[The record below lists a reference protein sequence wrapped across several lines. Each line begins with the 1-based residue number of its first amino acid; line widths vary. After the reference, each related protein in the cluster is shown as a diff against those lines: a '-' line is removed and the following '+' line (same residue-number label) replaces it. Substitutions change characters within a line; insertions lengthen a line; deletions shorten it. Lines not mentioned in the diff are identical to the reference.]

1 MTAACTAFSRSC
13 VTILHSA
20 VPPNIYGQVR
30 NGFALWLKEFRSSSG
45 GRAAT
50 ASAPGAALNG
60 APIAASRRATA
71 LDWAGSMPFIRTTG
85 RQRWPP
91 GLKPSDRA
99 VSAPTIAFAGRL
111 TAFTGGFKVEVSRDA
126 TRRGASSNGWELRPI
141 LTTRCAPVKLL
152 ARGHDELE
160 RLVAART
167 SDLAQALESL
177 RAEAAERGQAEEAL
191 RQSQKMEAVG
201 RLTGGIAHDFNN
213 ML

>member
-1 MTAACTAFSRSC
+1 M
-13 VTILHSA
+13 
-20 VPPNIYGQVR
+20 
-30 NGFALWLKEFRSSSG
+30 
-45 GRAAT
+45 
-50 ASAPGAALNG
+50 
-60 APIAASRRATA
+60 
-71 LDWAGSMPFIRTTG
+71 DWAGSMPFIRTTG

-111 TAFTGGFKVEVSRDA
+111 TAFTGGFKVEVSRDETRKGRIIEWLGTA
-126 TRRGASSNGWELRPI
+126 TDIDDQVRARE
-141 LTTRCAPVKLL
+141 LL
-152 ARGHDELE
+152 ARGHDELK